1 MCTPDSWDHG
11 SVTLLSPWIT
21 SFESYLAGVCAA
33 NALTTDEELE
43 DAVTVA
49 VAVAIAVSVSVSTP
63 ISVAG
68 TIAVAVAIAVVSR
81 ICALCPSIAVVLV
94 FVLVA
99 EVLLAAGDSS
109 DDGGGI
115 LNVFGQSF
123 R

>member
-21 SFESYLAGVCAA
+21 SIESYLAGVCAG
-33 NALTTDEELE
+33 NALTTDEELG
-43 DAVTVA
+43 DAATVA
-49 VAVAIAVSVSVSTP
+49 VAVAIDVSVSTP
-63 ISVAG
+63 ISVAE

-81 ICALCPSIAVVLV
+81 ICAFCPSVAVVLV

-109 DDGGGI
+109 DDGGGMF
-115 LNVFGQSF
+115 NVFGQSI